1 MASGAAIVSHW
12 RHESSVPF
20 GWSARLYEGMEDA
33 QDPTILHL
41 VPLSAQAEDRW
52 RLSDRYA
59 EEVWSEHLGPT
70 ATLLARRFG
79 RLIEEHAGGVDIDL
93 ADLASGVGVQRR
105 VALKALERLHR
116 FEVVRF
122 SAEQTLVGLSGFAP
136 SVQGGRVLRLSERAR
151 LVHDRLVAAS
161 EVARPAPPARAVQA
175 AVGRL
180 SERRPV
186 PVRGLAL

>member
-1 MASGAAIVSHW
+1 MD
-12 RHESSVPF
+12 HE
-20 GWSARLYEGMEDA
+20 A
-33 QDPTILHL
+33 DPTTLHV
-41 VPLSAQAEDRW
+41 VPISAQAEDRW
-52 RLSDRYA
+52 LLSDRYV

-79 RLIEEHAGGVDIDL
+79 RMIEEHPGGLDIDL
-93 ADLASGVGVQRR
+93 ADLASSVGVQRGI
-105 VALKALERLHR
+105 ALKALNRLDR
-116 FEVVRF
+116 FEVVHF
-122 SAEQTLVGLSGFAP
+122 SSERSLVGVSGFAP
-136 SVQGGRVLRLSERAR
+136 SVQGGRFLRLSEHGR
-151 LVHDRLVAAS
+151 LVHDRLVAAF